1 MKRRVRNH
9 YRMAFVF
16 MVAVGAAIV
25 DYSSGANAQ
34 AARAGAVKKDGLQAV
49 YATAV
54 EIAEGKRIAQAS
66 CVRCHG
72 LDGISTV
79 KGVPHLA
86 GQRPAY
92 LYLELRAYQSGA
104 RGKKVMDGAAEF
116 LSDDALVKVAAYY
129 ASLDPAQPV
138 AASGA
143 KPVPAKP
150 GPVQAGKA
158 DAAACAGCHGEGG
171 ISKTPGMPNL
181 VALDPKYL
189 VAAMK
194 GYKSGQ
200 RKHDLMQ
207 SMLAAV
213 SEADMNNLALYYA
226 LQKPARAQT
235 PVTGDQAAGK
245 AAAAACAGCHG
256 KQGVST
262 NPDIPSLAGQDAQYL
277 ATALQ
282 AYKDGSR
289 GDESMKGLAAALDD
303 RVMKDMAAFYAAQP
317 PQPPNVRRPL
327 TTAEWAKKCDRC
339 HGVNGNSVAP
349 FLPALASQRVDYL
362 EKVLRDYRARVRKSS
377 AMAAMSDA
385 LTEADVE
392 NLAAYYARQK
402 ARAVVFVP
410 VPGK

>member
-34 AARAGAVKKDGLQAV
+34 AARAGAAQKDGLQAV

-138 AASGA
+138 AARRA
-143 KPVPAKP
+143 RRTRP
-150 GPVQAGKA
+150 
-158 DAAACAGCHGEGG
+158 
-171 ISKTPGMPNL
+171 
-181 VALDPKYL
+181 
-189 VAAMK
+189 
-194 GYKSGQ
+194 
-200 RKHDLMQ
+200 
-207 SMLAAV
+207 
-213 SEADMNNLALYYA
+213 
-226 LQKPARAQT
+226 PARVVMAR
-235 PVTGDQAAGK
+235 AAS
-245 AAAAACAGCHG
+245 A
-256 KQGVST
+256 
-262 NPDIPSLAGQDAQYL
+262 
-277 ATALQ
+277 
-282 AYKDGSR
+282 
-289 GDESMKGLAAALDD
+289 
-303 RVMKDMAAFYAAQP
+303 
-317 PQPPNVRRPL
+317 RRP
-327 TTAEWAKKCDRC
+327 AC
-339 HGVNGNSVAP
+339 
-349 FLPALASQRVDYL
+349 QI
-362 EKVLRDYRARVRKSS
+362 SS
-377 AMAAMSDA
+377 RWTRNILS
-385 LTEADVE
+385 
-392 NLAAYYARQK
+392 R
-402 ARAVVFVP
+402 P
-410 VPGK
+410 